1 MAASSDWAT
10 LLHSYFLFWRISY
23 SPTCCDSPPDNF
35 FFPFRIK
42 REEIYVIG
50 RGTSFSSSQLQKT
63 GNSTLK
69 LQTQMKNILQILLAA
84 LTFVFNYLSYI
95 SIRCVILSQSF
106 GIWRKGIACNFL
118 AVFLILKL
126 I

>member
-10 LLHSYFLFWRISY
+10 LLLSYFLFWRISY
-23 SPTCCDSPPDNF
+23 SPTCDSPPDNF
-35 FFPFRIK
+35 FFLIK

-95 SIRCVILSQSF
+95 SNRCAILSQSF

-118 AVFLILKL
+118 AVFLILK
-126 I
+126 